1 MTRQEALALLEEMKK
16 QPIAT
21 PDLEMA
27 RLAER
32 YVALRGDN
40 PAFEYGEAEF
50 HLEEDWRKD
59 PIGPT

>member
-21 PDLEMA
+21 PDLESA

-32 YVALRGDN
+32 YVALRGN